1 MAQYFRKLLVAN
13 RGEIAIRILRSCREL
28 NIPSVAVFSEADR
41 NSRHVRFAD
50 EAYCIGPPPAT
61 QSYLNIEHIIEVS
74 KRAGVDAIHPGYG
87 FLAENADFAEA
98 CAQAGIIFVGP
109 SPRTI
114 RLLGNKIQARLIA
127 KAHGVPVVAGT
138 EAIHDPQQ
146 AIAAA
151 DEIGYPVLIKAAAGG
166 GGRGIRQVNSREEM
180 AGALQIAG
188 NEALAAFG
196 DGGVYVEKYL
206 APVRHIEVQIIAD
219 RFGNTIALAE
229 RECSIQRRHQ
239 KLIEECPS
247 PAIHADLRRT
257 LNEAAVTVARAAEY
271 VNVGTVEFLL
281 DRDHN
286 FYFLEMN
293 TRLQVEHPVT
303 ELVTGADL
311 VADQIRVAAGDPLGY
326 PEEPQRFR
334 GWAIECRI
342 SAEDPEQNFVPSVG
356 TIAFAREPAGPGIRV
371 ESALYNGFTVSE
383 FYDPLVAKV
392 TAWGRDRREAI
403 RRMRRALHEFQIAG
417 VRTNLPFHMAVM
429 EDTRFLAGEFDTGFL
444 NTEIAPAEFDRAEAR
459 RAAAAVAALLTH
471 QRRHPSAGS
480 AAQALDG
487 YSRNGHTN
495 GAQTAAT
502 EGGGWKRAGRAASTT
517 ALRGTGWRRI
527 TG

>member
-1 MAQYFRKLLVAN
+1 MAQFFRKLLVAN

-50 EAYCIGPPPAT
+50 EAYCIGPSPAT
-61 QSYLNIEHIIEVS
+61 QSYLNITRIIAVS
-74 KRAGVDAIHPGYG
+74 KQAGVDAIHPGYG

-98 CAQAGIIFVGP
+98 CGQAGIIFVGP

-127 KAHGVPVVAGT
+127 KAQGVPIVAGT
-138 EAIHDPQQ
+138 EAIHDPAA
-146 AIAAA
+146 AIASA
-151 DEIGYPVLIKAAAGG
+151 DAIGYPVLIKAAAGG
-166 GGRGIRQVNSREEM
+166 GGRGIRQVDSGAEM
-180 AGALQIAG
+180 AAALQIAS
-188 NEALAAFG
+188 NEALTAFG

-247 PAIHADLRRT
+247 PAIHADLRRK
-257 LNEAAVTVARAAEY
+257 LNEAAVIVAKAAEY

-281 DRDHN
+281 DKEHN

-311 VADQIRVAAGDPLGY
+311 VADQMRVAAGEPLGY

-342 SAEDPEQNFVPSVG
+342 SAEDPEHNFVPSVG

-392 TAWGRDRREAI
+392 TAWGRDRPEAI
-403 RRMRRALHEFQIAG
+403 RRMRRALHEFQIVG

-444 NTEIAPAEFDRAEAR
+444 DTEIAPARLDSAEAL
-459 RAAAAVAALLTH
+459 RAAVAVAALLSH
-471 QRRHPSAGS
+471 QRLHPSSGS

-487 YSRNGHTN
+487 YAEHSN
-495 GAQTAAT
+495 GAGPAPAGT
-502 EGGGWKRAGRAASTT
+502 GWKRAGRAANAATM
-517 ALRGTGWRRI
+517 RGTGWRRI